1 MGKTVNKLGYL
12 TAKRTV
18 YEMVYMVESLGIDN
32 GENKLHSCMS
42 GLHNMADHGAIG
54 PRKFLSLAEKICMEG
69 KTVKG

>member
-1 MGKTVNKLGYL
+1 MKWYI
-12 TAKRTV
+12 
-18 YEMVYMVESLGIDN
+18 MVESLGIDN

>member
-32 GENKLHSCMS
+32 GENKLHSCTS

-54 PRKFLSLAEKICMEG
+54 PRKFLRCMG
-69 KTVKG
+69 RKYMHGG